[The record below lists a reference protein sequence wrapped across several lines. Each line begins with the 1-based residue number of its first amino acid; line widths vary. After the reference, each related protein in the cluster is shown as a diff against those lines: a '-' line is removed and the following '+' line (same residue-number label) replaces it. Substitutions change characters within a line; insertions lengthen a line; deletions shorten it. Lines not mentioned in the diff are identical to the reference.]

1 MTPIQINVALRGRT
15 RLAALLQQLQQEAGQ
30 RAAPHLETRPSRRLE
45 GSFSGLCFSSTNISG
60 LVSNCKS

>member
-1 MTPIQINVALRGRT
+1 MGLVQLRDDLGRETRWNV
-15 RLAALLQQLQQEAGQ
+15 EAPPGL
-30 RAAPHLETRPSRRLE
+30 AAPHLETRPSRRLE